1 MALFFLPSQSTL
13 ILLSIRSKLL
23 KSAQIIEPN
32 KPLQINEV
40 EIPKPNGNQVVVKVK
55 STGVCHSDL
64 HLWEGGYDTGDGFM
78 KVTDRGVRFP
88 VTPGHEVVG
97 VIEEI
102 GDSVEAVNVGDMVL
116 VYPWI
121 GCGQC
126 TTCKKGDTNLCEL
139 PKSLGVFQNGGYAER
154 MLIPDYKFLAK
165 IDNLDPDGAASLAC
179 SGLTAF
185 TAIKKSL
192 VNDPENIL
200 IVGAGGLGLMAVQIA
215 KALTTSNI
223 ICADLDDKKLN
234 SAKDLGATHI
244 VNTKEPDAAKK
255 IMSICNEKGVDSIV
269 DFVNAP
275 PTVKMDL
282 SIIRKRGNIV
292 LVGLF
297 GGAVELPLVSV
308 PLKAIT
314 IQGAYTGN
322 YNDMLELIELAR
334 RGVINPI
341 VSKRYTL
348 DDANTALEDLKNRK
362 IIGRAVINP

>member
-1 MALFFLPSQSTL
+1 M
-13 ILLSIRSKLL
+13 

-32 KPLQINEV
+32 KPLEINET
-40 EIPKPNGNQVVVKVK
+40 ELPKPNGTQVIIKVK

-78 KVTDRGVRFP
+78 KVTDRGVKFP

-97 VIEEI
+97 NVEEI
-102 GDSVEAVNVGDMVL
+102 GDSVQGVNIGDLVL

-121 GCGQC
+121 GCGEC
-126 TTCKKGDTNLCEL
+126 PTCQNGDTNLCES
-139 PKSLGVFQNGGYAER
+139 PRSLGVFQDGGYAEYV
-154 MLIPDYKFLAK
+154 LVPDAKFLAK
-165 IDNLDPDGAASLAC
+165 IDNLDPDAAASLAC

-185 TAIKKSL
+185 TAVKKALTNS
-192 VNDPENIL
+192 PENIL
-200 IVGAGGLGLMAVQIA
+200 IVGAGGLGLMGVQIA
-215 KALTTSNI
+215 NALTKANI
-223 ICADLDDKKLN
+223 ICADLDDEKLE
-234 SAKDLGATHI
+234 SAKKLGATHI
-244 VNTKEPDAAKK
+244 INTKESDAVKK
-255 IMSICNEKGVDSIV
+255 IMSICNEKGVDSII

-282 SIIRKRGNIV
+282 SLIRKRGNII

-297 GGAVELPLVSV
+297 GGSVELSLVSV

-322 YNDMLELIELAR
+322 YNDMLELIKLAQ

-341 VSKRYTL
+341 VSKHYKL
-348 DDANTALEDLKNRK
+348 DEANTALGDLKNRK

>member
-1 MALFFLPSQSTL
+1 
-13 ILLSIRSKLL
+13 L

-32 KPLQINEV
+32 KPLEINES
-40 EIPKPNGNQVVVKVK
+40 ELPKPNGNQVIIKVR

-78 KVTDRGVRFP
+78 KVTDRGVKFP

-97 VIEEI
+97 SVEEI
-102 GDSVEAVNVGDMVL
+102 GDSVQGVNIGDLVL

-121 GCGQC
+121 GCGEC
-126 TTCKKGDTNLCEL
+126 PTCEKGDTNLCES
-139 PKSLGVFQNGGYAER
+139 PKSLGVFQDGGYAEYV
-154 MLIPDYKFLAK
+154 LVPDAKFLAK
-165 IDNLDPDGAASLAC
+165 IDNLDPDAAASLAC

-185 TAIKKSL
+185 TAVKKALTNS
-192 VNDPENIL
+192 PENIL
-200 IVGAGGLGLMAVQIA
+200 IVGAGGLGLMGVQIA
-215 KALTTSNI
+215 NALTKANI
-223 ICADLDDKKLN
+223 ICADLDDEKLE
-234 SAKDLGATHI
+234 SAKKLGATHI
-244 VNTKEPDAAKK
+244 INTKESDAVKK
-255 IMSICNEKGVDSIV
+255 IMSICNEKGVDSII

-282 SIIRKRGNIV
+282 SLIRKRGNII

-297 GGAVELPLVSV
+297 GGSVELSLVSV

-322 YNDMLELIELAR
+322 YNDMLELIKLAQ

-341 VSKRYTL
+341 VSKHYKL
-348 DDANTALEDLKNRK
+348 DDANTALDDLKNRK

>member
-1 MALFFLPSQSTL
+1 M
-13 ILLSIRSKLL
+13 

-32 KPLQINEV
+32 KPLEINET
-40 EIPKPNGNQVVVKVK
+40 ELPKPNGNQVIVKVK

-78 KVTDRGVRFP
+78 KVTDRGVKFP

-97 VIEEI
+97 SVEEI
-102 GDSVEAVNVGDMVL
+102 GDSVQGVNIGDLVL

-121 GCGQC
+121 GCGEC
-126 TTCKKGDTNLCEL
+126 ATCEKGDTNLCES
-139 PKSLGVFQNGGYAER
+139 PKSLGVFQDGGYAEYV
-154 MLIPDYKFLAK
+154 LVPDAKFLAK
-165 IDNLDPDGAASLAC
+165 IDNLDPDAAASLAC

-185 TAIKKSL
+185 TAIKKALTNS
-192 VNDPENIL
+192 PENIL
-200 IVGAGGLGLMAVQIA
+200 IVGAGGLGLMGVQIA
-215 KALTTSNI
+215 NALTKANI
-223 ICADLDDKKLN
+223 ICADLDDEKLE
-234 SAKDLGATHI
+234 SAKKLGATHI
-244 VNTKEPDAAKK
+244 INTKESDAVKK
-255 IMSICNEKGVDSIV
+255 IMSICNEKGVDSII

-282 SIIRKRGNIV
+282 SLIRKRGNII

-297 GGAVELPLVSV
+297 GGSVELSLVSV

-322 YNDMLELIELAR
+322 YNDMLELIKLAQ

-341 VSKRYTL
+341 VSKHYKL
-348 DDANTALEDLKNRK
+348 DDANTALDDLKNRK

>member
-1 MALFFLPSQSTL
+1 M
-13 ILLSIRSKLL
+13 
-23 KSAQIIEPN
+23 KSAQIIEPD

-40 EIPKPNGNQVVVKVK
+40 EIPKPSGNQVVVKVK

-102 GDSVEAVNVGDMVL
+102 GGSVEAVNVGDMVL

-126 TTCKKGDTNLCEL
+126 TTCEKGDTNLCES

-223 ICADLDDKKLN
+223 ICADLDDTKLN
-234 SAKDLGATHI
+234 TAKDLGATYI

-282 SIIRKRGNIV
+282 SIIRKRGNII

-322 YNDMLELIELAR
+322 YNDMLELIKLAQ

>member
-1 MALFFLPSQSTL
+1 MALFFLLSQSTL
-13 ILLSIRSKLL
+13 ILLCIRSKLL

-32 KPLQINEV
+32 KPLQINDV
-40 EIPKPNGNQVVVKVK
+40 EIPKPSGNQVVVKVK

-126 TTCKKGDTNLCEL
+126 TTCEKGDTNLCES

-234 SAKDLGATHI
+234 IAKDLGATHI

-322 YNDMLELIELAR
+322 YNDMLELIKLAQ
-334 RGVINPI
+334 RGVISPI

>member
-1 MALFFLPSQSTL
+1 M
-13 ILLSIRSKLL
+13 

-32 KPLQINEV
+32 KPLEINET
-40 EIPKPNGNQVVVKVK
+40 ELPKPNGNQVIVKVR

-78 KVTDRGVRFP
+78 KVTDRGVKFP

-97 VIEEI
+97 NVDEI
-102 GDSVEAVNVGDMVL
+102 GDSVQGVNIGDLVL

-121 GCGQC
+121 GCGEC
-126 TTCKKGDTNLCEL
+126 PTCEKGDTNLCES
-139 PKSLGVFQNGGYAER
+139 PKSLGVFQDGGYAEYV
-154 MLIPDYKFLAK
+154 LVPDAKFLAK
-165 IDNLDPDGAASLAC
+165 IDNLDPDAAASLAC

-185 TAIKKSL
+185 TAVKKALTNS
-192 VNDPENIL
+192 PENIL
-200 IVGAGGLGLMAVQIA
+200 IVGAGGLGLMGVQIA
-215 KALTTSNI
+215 NALTKANI
-223 ICADLDDKKLN
+223 ICADLDDEKLE
-234 SAKDLGATHI
+234 SAKKLGATHI
-244 VNTKEPDAAKK
+244 INTKESDAVKK
-255 IMSICNEKGVDSIV
+255 IMSICNEKGVDSII

-282 SIIRKRGNIV
+282 SLIRKRGNII

-297 GGAVELPLVSV
+297 GGSVELSLVSV

-322 YNDMLELIELAR
+322 YNDMLELIKLAQ

-341 VSKRYTL
+341 VSKHYKL
-348 DDANTALEDLKNRK
+348 DEANTALGDLKNRK

>member
-1 MALFFLPSQSTL
+1 M
-13 ILLSIRSKLL
+13 

-32 KPLQINEV
+32 KPLEINET
-40 EIPKPNGNQVVVKVK
+40 ELPKPNGNQVIVKVK

-78 KVTDRGVRFP
+78 KVTDRGVKFP

-97 VIEEI
+97 SVEEI
-102 GDSVEAVNVGDMVL
+102 GDSVQGVSIGDLVL

-121 GCGQC
+121 GCGEC
-126 TTCKKGDTNLCEL
+126 PTCEKGDTNLCES
-139 PKSLGVFQNGGYAER
+139 PKSLGVFQDGGYAEYV
-154 MLIPDYKFLAK
+154 LVPDAKFLAK
-165 IDNLDPDGAASLAC
+165 IDNLDPDAAASLAC

-185 TAIKKSL
+185 TAVKKALTNS
-192 VNDPENIL
+192 PENIL
-200 IVGAGGLGLMAVQIA
+200 IVGAGGLGLMGVQIA
-215 KALTTSNI
+215 NALTKANI
-223 ICADLDDKKLN
+223 ICADLDDEKLE
-234 SAKDLGATHI
+234 SAKKLGATHI
-244 VNTKEPDAAKK
+244 INTKESDAVKK
-255 IMSICNEKGVDSIV
+255 IMSICNEKGVDSII

-282 SIIRKRGNIV
+282 SLIRKRGNII

-297 GGAVELPLVSV
+297 GGSVELSLVSV

-322 YNDMLELIELAR
+322 YNDMLELIKLAQ

-341 VSKRYTL
+341 VSKHYKL
-348 DDANTALEDLKNRK
+348 DDANTALDDLKNRK

>member
-1 MALFFLPSQSTL
+1 MKA
-13 ILLSIRSKLL
+13 
-23 KSAQIIEPN
+23 AQIIEPD
-32 KPLQINEV
+32 KPLEINEI
-40 EIPKPNGNQVVVKVK
+40 ELPKPNGNEVIIKVK

-78 KVTDRGVRFP
+78 KVTDRGVKFP

-97 VIEEI
+97 IVEDI
-102 GDSVEAVNVGDMVL
+102 GDSVQNVNTGDLVL

-126 TTCKKGDTNLCEL
+126 STCEKGDTNLCES
-139 PKSLGVFQNGGYAER
+139 PKSLGVFQDGGYAER
-154 MLIPDYKFLAK
+154 VIVPDYKFLAK
-165 IDNLDPDGAASLAC
+165 IDNLDPDAAASLAC

-185 TAIKKSL
+185 TAIKKAL
-192 VNDPENIL
+192 MNNPENIL
-200 IVGAGGLGLMAVQIA
+200 IVGAGGLGLMAIQIA
-215 KALTTSNI
+215 SAIGNSNI
-223 ICADLDDKKLN
+223 ICADLDDQKLN
-234 SAKDLGATHI
+234 SAKELGADHI
-244 VNTKEPDAAKK
+244 VNTKESDATKK

-282 SIIRKRGNIV
+282 SLIRKRGNIV

-297 GGAVELPLVSV
+297 GGSIELPLVSV

-322 YNDMLELIELAR
+322 YNDMLELIKLAQQ
-334 RGVINPI
+334 GVIKSI
-341 VSKRYTL
+341 VSKHYTL
-348 DDANTALEDLKNRK
+348 DEANTALEDLKNRK